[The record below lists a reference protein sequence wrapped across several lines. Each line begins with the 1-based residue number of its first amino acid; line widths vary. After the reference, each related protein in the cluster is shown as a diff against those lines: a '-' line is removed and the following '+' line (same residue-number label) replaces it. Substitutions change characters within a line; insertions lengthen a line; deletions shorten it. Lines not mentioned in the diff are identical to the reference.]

1 MPKSGLFL
9 QKPKVYQNVYLN
21 LIYIIKNPEPI
32 EYNFKL
38 II

>member
-21 LIYIIKNPEPI
+21 LIYIIKIQNRS
-32 EYNFKL
+32 N
-38 II
+38 IILN